1 LGLIPVTPDPTALGA
16 SRPLVPPIFQA
27 SVYTLPDLDA
37 LDRIMESQDPGFI
50 YARDGQPNAASLA
63 EKLAALHGAPWGVVT
78 NAGMAAHAACLLAL
92 TQHGDRVV
100 ASDKLYGRTSQ
111 LLQQE
116 LSRFGVATDW
126 VDATDLDAVRRALT
140 EPARVLLVETV
151 SNPLLRV
158 ANLDALGDIA
168 YSAGVK
174 LVVDN
179 TFATPALVRPLDRNA
194 DLVVESLT
202 KMIGGHSDLTLG
214 FIAGEEDGLL
224 PALTQC
230 VSIWGLAANPFDC
243 WLAERGLATLGLRM
257 RAAVANAAHLADWL
271 DRRSGVLRVIY
282 PGRRDHPDYAL
293 ARRMLPDG
301 AGNVLCLELDGGRD
315 GVNRFLRRAAGIP
328 FSPSLGHTATTVSYP
343 AGTSHRFVSAS
354 ERRRQGIGDGL
365 IRLSVGVEPLEQ
377 IQREVARG
385 LG

>member
-1 LGLIPVTPDPTALGA
+1 VNPDSSDLGV
-16 SRPLVPPIFQA
+16 SRPLIPPIFQA
-27 SVYTLPDLDA
+27 SVYTIPDLDA
-37 LDRIMESQDPGFI
+37 LDRIMESKEPGFI

-63 EKLAALHGAPWGVVT
+63 MKLAALHNAPWGLVT

-116 LSRFGVATDW
+116 LSRFGVVTDW
-126 VDATDLDAVRRALT
+126 VDVTDVDAVRRALT

-158 ANLDALGDIA
+158 ADLDALGDIA
-168 YSAGVK
+168 YSRGVK

-179 TFATPALVRPLDRNA
+179 TFATPILVKPLDRNA

-214 FIAGEEDGLL
+214 FIAGEDDTLL

-243 WLAERGLATLGLRM
+243 WLAERGIATLELRM
-257 RAAVANAAHLADWL
+257 RTATANAAALADWL
-271 DRRSGVLRVIY
+271 EKRSGVLRVIY

-293 ARRMLPDG
+293 ARKLMPDG
-301 AGNVLCLELDGGRD
+301 PGNMVCIELDGGREA
-315 GVNRFLRRAAGIP
+315 VNRFLRRANGIP
-328 FSPSLGHTATTVSYP
+328 FSPSLGHTGTTVSYP
-343 AGTSHRFVSAS
+343 AGTSHRFVSPA
-354 ERRRQGIGDGL
+354 ERKRQGIGDGL
-365 IRLSVGVEPLEQ
+365 IRLSIGFEPIEQ